1 MIDDEL
7 SITLRVRLT
16 PTQLEVLRQ
25 PEHRDLLMAA
35 AAQAVQALVNLPGD
49 LAGVDLSLPT
59 FEPYPDRSPV
69 QEVPTTLT
77 TQAPS
82 TPPEENP

>member
-16 PTQLEVLRQ
+16 PAQLEVLRQ

-35 AAQAVQALVNLPGD
+35 ASQAVQALANLPGD
-49 LAGVDLSLPT
+49 LAGVDLALPT
-59 FEPYPDRSPV
+59 FSEI
-69 QEVPTTLT
+69 PTTG
-77 TQAPS
+77 ASP
-82 TPPEENP
+82 